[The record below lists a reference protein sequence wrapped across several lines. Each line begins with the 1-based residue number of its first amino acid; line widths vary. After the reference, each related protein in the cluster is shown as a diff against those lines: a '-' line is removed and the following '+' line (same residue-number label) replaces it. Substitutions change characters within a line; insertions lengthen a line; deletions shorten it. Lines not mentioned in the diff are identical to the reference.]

1 MKLHDMVRNMIG
13 IVNPSITGSL
23 FRSKGYILK
32 GTRQE
37 AVYEDPEPIEL
48 QVQSLKGDK
57 LIHGH
62 YASEQ
67 NEKRVVYA
75 NGQLYGIDRVRGVG
89 GDLLEF
95 LGRRW
100 LVVQRL
106 EEWEMS
112 GWCKVLVVAQLDQPE
127 NDQGELVIYADE

>member
-1 MKLHDMVRNMIG
+1 MKLHDMVRSMIG

-32 GTRQE
+32 RTRQE

-57 LIHGH
+57 LIHSH

-75 NGQLYGIDRVRGVG
+75 NGQLYGIDCVRGVG

-95 LGRRW
+95 LGQRW

-112 GWCKVLVVAQLDQPE
+112 DWCKVLVVAQLDQPE